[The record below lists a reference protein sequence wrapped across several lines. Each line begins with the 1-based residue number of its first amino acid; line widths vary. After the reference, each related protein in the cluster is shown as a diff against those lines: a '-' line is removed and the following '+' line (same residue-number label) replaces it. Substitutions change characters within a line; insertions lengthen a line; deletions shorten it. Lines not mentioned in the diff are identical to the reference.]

1 MGGSKL
7 GEPLIDVIFDDVIE
21 NGYSAFMGCEVLPK
35 DRYANGRASGGYVSE
50 HIVKIIA
57 LM

>member
-1 MGGSKL
+1 MGSSKL
-7 GEPLIDVIFDDVIE
+7 GEPLINVFFDDVIE

-35 DRYANGRASGGYVSE
+35 DRHANGRVSGSYVSE
-50 HIVKIIA
+50 HIIEVIA

>member
-1 MGGSKL
+1 MGK
-7 GEPLIDVIFDDVIE
+7 PLINVIFDDVIE

-35 DRYANGRASGGYVSE
+35 DRYANGRVSGSYVSE
-50 HIVKIIA
+50 HIIEVIA

>member
-1 MGGSKL
+1 MGSSKL
-7 GEPLIDVIFDDVIE
+7 GEPLIDVFFYDVIE

-35 DRYANGRASGGYVSE
+35 DRDANSCVSGAYVSKYVIE
-50 HIVKIIA
+50 VAA

>member
-7 GEPLIDVIFDDVIE
+7 GEPLIDVIFDNVIE

-35 DRYANGRASGGYVSE
+35 DRYTNGSVPGGYVNE
-50 HIVKIIA
+50 YIVKIIA

>member
-7 GEPLIDVIFDDVIE
+7 GEPLIDVVFDNMIE

-35 DRYANGRASGGYVSE
+35 DRYAYCRVSGGYVGE
-50 HIVKIIA
+50 HVVKIVA

>member
-1 MGGSKL
+1 MRCGEL
-7 GEPLIDVIFDDVIE
+7 GEPLIDVVFDNVIE

-35 DRYANGRASGGYVSE
+35 DRYANSSVSGGYVSE
-50 HIVKIIA
+50 HIVKIIE

>member
-7 GEPLIDVIFDDVIE
+7 GEPLVNVIFDHVIE

-35 DRYANGRASGGYVSE
+35 DRYANSGVSGAYVSKYV
-50 HIVKIIA
+50 VKVIA

>member
-1 MGGSKL
+1 MGSSKL
-7 GEPLIDVIFDDVIE
+7 GEPLIDVFFDDVIE

-35 DRYANGRASGGYVSE
+35 DRYANSRVSGAYVSKYV
-50 HIVKIIA
+50 VKVIA